1 MSLKHSLQL
10 VLLAAIWGASFL
22 FMRVSV
28 PEFGPIPLMAL
39 RVGIGALVLIPFL
52 VWKKRLH
59 IVSTHWKPILLVGLT
74 NSAIPFSL
82 FGYTALHAGAGYT
95 SILNATAPMFTAII
109 AYVWLSERLNKL
121 AGLGIIVGFAGVFYL
136 MIDKMSGQFSTPL
149 IASLAAL
156 LATLLYGFAATANK
170 RFLSGVDVL
179 AVAGGSLF
187 FGSLAL
193 IPFAAM
199 NLPQQMPSTNAWL
212 SVVMLGVICTGVAYL
227 LFFNLLDQIGMTKTL
242 SVTYMIP
249 VFGIFWGALLLGEKL
264 SFSLLIG
271 GGLVLLGVGLT
282 TGVIKQ
288 RRLVKEVPES

>member
-28 PEFGPIPLMAL
+28 QEFGPVPLMTL
-39 RVGIGALVLIPFL
+39 RIGIGGLVLIPFL
-52 VWKKRLH
+52 IWKKRLH
-59 IVSTHWKPILLVGLT
+59 IVTANWKPILLVGLT

-82 FGYTALHAGAGYT
+82 FGYTTLYAEAGYA
-95 SILNATAPMFTAII
+95 SILNATAPMFTAIV
-109 AYVWLSERLNKL
+109 AYLWLSERLNKL
-121 AGLGIIVGFAGVFYL
+121 AGLGLAIGFAGVFFL
-136 MIDKMSGQFSTPL
+136 MINKMSGEYSTPL

-156 LATLLYGFAATANK
+156 FATFLYGVAASASK

-179 AVAGGSLF
+179 AVAAGSLSF
-187 FGSLAL
+187 ATLAL

-199 NLPQQMPSTNAWL
+199 NLPQQMPSANAWL
-212 SVVMLGVICTGVAYL
+212 SVTILGVVCTGIAYL
-227 LFFNLLDQIGMTKTL
+227 LFFNLLAQVGMTKTL

-264 SFSLLIG
+264 SFNLLIG
-271 GGLVLLGVGLT
+271 GSLVLLGVGLT
-282 TGVIKQ
+282 TGLIKQ
-288 RRLVKEVPES
+288 KSAAPKTSEV